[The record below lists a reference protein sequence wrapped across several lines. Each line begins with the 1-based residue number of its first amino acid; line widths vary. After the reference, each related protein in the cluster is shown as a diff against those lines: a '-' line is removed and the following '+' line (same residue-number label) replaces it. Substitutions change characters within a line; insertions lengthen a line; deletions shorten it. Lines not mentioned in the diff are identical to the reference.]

1 MCASSTFSTDNAQ
14 LVSSKQLTAFS
25 DFRLPLDAPDHLS
38 LSAYVQYLEAYAARF
53 SLQKRSDRFFLRTRV
68 TGLKR
73 LGTDGAAGHTV
84 TWTGPDGQSQ
94 TDDFTH
100 VALCAGLHVTPNY
113 PEIPG
118 LPRPLLPGD
127 EAKGGKKDQQHD
139 AHLSPEQARIQ
150 TLHSSAYKSPTIYA
164 DKRVMIMGTG
174 ETGMDMA
181 YEAVKA
187 RASEIVLCT
196 RHGFLSFPAVLENFT
211 VLGVTY
217 DRPTPIDG
225 LITNLFETAYVHP
238 WVGQS
243 HLRWFVSDAIIK
255 KVLWVLTGTEAGCNQ
270 WVGELPP
277 ERLGRAF
284 TFLNKSA
291 KAMPYIN
298 RPWKQRH
305 WLLEKFARY
314 IDPPTVSEDEPH
326 VDLAPFPSHI
336 TRQGNVVFRANGRKE
351 YERMRTRIFKPDV
364 VVYAT
369 GYRQEFPFIDE
380 SNGAYPSPSQA
391 TCRDIFRHGDPSVAF
406 IGYTRPGE
414 SCASRS

>member
-1 MCASSTFSTDNAQ
+1 MT
-14 LVSSKQLTAFS
+14 
-25 DFRLPLDAPDHLS
+25 
-38 LSAYVQYLEAYAARF
+38 AYVQYLEDYTAYFHLQERSHRF
-53 SLQKRSDRFFLRTRV
+53 LLNTRV

-73 LGTDGAAGHTV
+73 RDGGNGHVV
-84 TWTGPDGQSQ
+84 TWTSPGGQTH

-100 VALCAGLHVTPNY
+100 VALCAGLHVTPSY
-113 PEIPG
+113 PEIAG
-118 LPRPLLPGD
+118 LPRPTLPTD
-127 EAKGGKKDQQHD
+127 DRQKGAQVVEQ
-139 AHLSPEQARIQ
+139 AHLTPEQARIQ
-150 TLHSSAYKSPTIYA
+150 TLHSSAYKSPEIYS
-164 DKRVMIMGTG
+164 DKRVMILGTG

-187 RASEIVLCT
+187 RANEIVLCT

-211 VLGVTY
+211 FLGVTY

-277 ERLGRAF
+277 ERLGRAY

-291 KAMPYIN
+291 RAMPYIN

-305 WLLEKFARY
+305 WLLEKIARY
-314 IDPPTVSEDEPH
+314 IDPPTVSDDEPH

-336 TRQGNVVFRANGRKE
+336 SREGKVIFRANGRKE
-351 YERMRTRIFKPDV
+351 YERMKTRNFRPDV

-380 SNGAYPSPSQA
+380 SKGTYPSPSQA
-391 TCRDIFRHGDPSVAF
+391 NCRDIFRHGDPSVAF

-414 SCASRS
+414 WIPPNN